1 MGIFIYFPYRNILIF
16 IYMCVYLLLQSYLF
30 LMHVNE
36 LLVRWPTRWSGTPA
50 PVTYWL
56 LEILHWPL
64 WRWGERGHQQRISGT
79 RSETTHKAKYIQL
92 ARGTW
97 HQVICASYQT
107 VNFYNIIVIH
117 WKIHLFTI
125 TLVFYLPEK
134 VKFSNFHNILFSY
147 VPVQHLIHIPA
158 RWA

>member
-1 MGIFIYFPYRNILIF
+1 
-16 IYMCVYLLLQSYLF
+16 MCVFIIAIIFVSHACQWITCQVANQVIRDPSSCHLLAAWNPPL
-30 LMHVNE
+30 
-36 LLVRWPTRWSGTPA
+36 TP
-50 PVTYWL
+50 
-56 LEILHWPL
+56 LEM
-64 WRWGERGHQQRISGT
+64 RGERSPAENFRDRT

-147 VPVQHLIHIPA
+147 VPVQHLIHTPA